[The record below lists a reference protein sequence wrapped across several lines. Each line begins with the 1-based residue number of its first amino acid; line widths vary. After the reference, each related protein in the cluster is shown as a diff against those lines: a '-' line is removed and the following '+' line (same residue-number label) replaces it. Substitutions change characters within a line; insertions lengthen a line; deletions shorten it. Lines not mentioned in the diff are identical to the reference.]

1 MILLGYIDQIF
12 NDVKELSLI
21 LKWENGI
28 VFLLLFFFKK
38 NIF

>member
-28 VFLLLFFFKK
+28 VFLLLFFLKK